1 MLKVLITGANS
12 YIGASFVKRLRREP
26 EDFEVFELDL
36 LDQAWEDHDFSE
48 YQVILHVAGMVHKK
62 ETKKNRDLFF
72 KVNRDLTSQV
82 AMKAKDSG
90 VKQFI
95 FLSTMSVYGLD
106 AGVIDGETIP
116 GPSTAYGQSKYE
128 AEVLLQ
134 AMADETFNVAIL
146 RPPMIYGENCKG
158 NYSKLRKLILKFP
171 FFPKIDNQ
179 RSMLYIENLNEFL
192 KYLIDEPRGGLFFPQ
207 NPDYVSTLNMVSLIA
222 KAHGK
227 RIRTTKLFNPLLTRG
242 KIGTLNKLFGDLVYA
257 RSMFPD
263 ASRFAVCSFEESIE
277 RSEGFPR

>member
-1 MLKVLITGANS
+1 MLKVLIAGANS
-12 YIGASFVKRLRREP
+12 YIGTSFAKRLRREP
-26 EDFEVFELDL
+26 EDFAVFELDL
-36 LDQAWEDHDFSE
+36 LDQAWKDHDFSE
-48 YQVILHVAGMVHKK
+48 YQVVLHVAGMVHKK

-82 AMKAKDSG
+82 AMKAKKSG
-90 VKQFI
+90 VRQFI

-106 AGVIDGETIP
+106 AGVIDEETIP

-128 AEVLLQ
+128 AEVLLH

-146 RPPMIYGENCKG
+146 RPPMIYGGKCKG

-192 KYLIDEPRGGLFFPQ
+192 MHLIDERRGGLFFPQ
-207 NPDYVSTLNMVSLIA
+207 NPDYVSTLNMVNLIA

-242 KIGTLNKLFGDLVYA
+242 KIRTLNKLFGDLVYA
-257 RSMFPD
+257 RSMFPE
-263 ASRFAVCSFEESIE
+263 ASRFTVCSFEESIE
-277 RSEGFPR
+277 RSEGLPR